1 MKTLLQAVS
10 GVALVGTIAPPLL
23 FLLSRIDLDQTKL
36 WMAVSALV
44 WFAAT
49 PFWMDREPGA

>member
-10 GVALVGTIAPPLL
+10 GVALLGTIGPPLL
-23 FLLSRIDLDQTKL
+23 FLLSRIDLGQTKL
-36 WMAVSALV
+36 WMAASALV

-49 PFWMDREPGA
+49 PFWMDRESGD